1 MKEEKRIPPTTPL
14 IALEQAGLD
23 FSDWVKNDDRALK
36 IVKDCC
42 AKLEQEML
50 YYPKGH
56 SGILAILKEFQYG
69 LAAKVSAKD
78 ERSIK
83 NEKLKALIS

>member
-1 MKEEKRIPPTTPL
+1 
-14 IALEQAGLD
+14 
-23 FSDWVKNDDRALK
+23 
-36 IVKDCC
+36 
-42 AKLEQEML
+42 ML